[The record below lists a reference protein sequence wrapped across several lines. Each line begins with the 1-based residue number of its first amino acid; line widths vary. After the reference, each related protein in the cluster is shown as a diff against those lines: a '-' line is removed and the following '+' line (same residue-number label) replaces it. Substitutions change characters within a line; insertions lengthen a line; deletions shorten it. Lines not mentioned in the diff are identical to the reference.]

1 MKAMV
6 LAAGKGTRLF
16 PLTGALPK
24 PMVPVADKPI
34 IQHIFELLSR
44 TGVDETHVNVHY
56 LADEILDHYGE
67 ETKVGG
73 MDVRFHREKRLMG
86 TAGGVKNVAEVF
98 DETFVVV
105 MGDALT
111 DVDVREVVGFHKERK
126 AAATIALTPV
136 EDTTEYGVAVLDGEK
151 GVVGFQEKPGP
162 EEAMSNLANTGIYVL
177 EPRALSHI
185 PEDTFFDFARDLF
198 PRLLEVGERV
208 AGYDMR
214 GSYWS
219 DIGTISAYKEAQ
231 RDVLAGLVKV
241 EVDGER
247 WGKNLWIGEKARVH
261 PSAYGHIEGEAFIG
275 PGAEIGPSAS
285 LSEGTTV
292 GRHCRVGG
300 GATVKGSVLLPG
312 ATVGAGAYLEDCVI
326 GPGYEVGSGAR
337 LWGEAFMREA
347 A

>member
-16 PLTGALPK
+16 PLTGVLPK
-24 PMVPVADKPI
+24 PMAPVADKPI

-44 TGVDETHVNVHY
+44 TGVDETHANVHH
-56 LADEILDHYGE
+56 LADVVLGQYGE

-73 MDVRFHREKRLMG
+73 MDVRFHREQQLMG
-86 TAGGVKNVAEVF
+86 TAGGVKNVAEAF
-98 DETFVVV
+98 EETFVVV

-111 DVDVREVVGFHKERK
+111 DVDVREVVDFHKEKK

-136 EDTTEYGVAVLDGEK
+136 EDTTEYGVAVLDREK
-151 GVVGFQEKPGP
+151 SVVGFQEKPGP
-162 EEAMSNLANTGIYVL
+162 EEAISNLANTGIYVL
-177 EPRALSHI
+177 EPEALSYV
-185 PEDTFFDFARDLF
+185 PEGAFFDFAKGLF
-198 PRLLEVGERV
+198 PRLLEAGERV
-208 AGYDMR
+208 AGYNVR

-219 DIGTISAYKEAQ
+219 DIGTLSAYKKAQ

-241 EVDGER
+241 EVDGEL
-247 WGKNLWIGEKARVH
+247 WGRNLWIGEKARIH
-261 PSAYGHIEGEAFIG
+261 PSAYGRIQGKAFIG
-275 PGAEIGPSAS
+275 TGAQIGPDAS
-285 LSEGTTV
+285 LSEGATV
-292 GRHCRVGG
+292 GRHCRVGD
-300 GATVKGSVLLPG
+300 GATVRGSVLLPG

-337 LWGEAFMREA
+337 LLGEALVRKA